1 MTILVLAALRSE
13 LRPTL
18 RLLHATTRRAGGI
31 SLRVAGPL
39 VFAAGG
45 VGAAAAAA
53 SARRLVAAVH
63 PDALVSTGFAGAIDN
78 GLETGDLVLGG
89 TTGFP
94 AEEGLL
100 RLAREAAPAAR
111 AGDVHAA
118 GRVVRD
124 AAGKARLRRETG
136 ALAVDMESAAVGR
149 AAREHGLGFLCVKA
163 VLDTPAAPLAS
174 DYASLPAVLGEVLRR
189 PLKTL
194 SGIRGD
200 AARARV
206 AAERLGAF
214 YARWAERLGDG
225 P

>member
-1 MTILVLAALRSE
+1 MSVLVLAALRSE
-13 LRPTL
+13 LRPAF
-18 RLLHATTRRAGGI
+18 RLLRPRATRAGGA
-31 SLRVAGPL
+31 SVRAAGPL
-39 VFAAGG
+39 TFAIAG
-45 VGAAAAAA
+45 VGAAAAREAA
-53 SARRLVAAVH
+53 LRLIEALR
-63 PDALVSTGFAGAIDN
+63 PTALVSTGFAGAIAD
-78 GLETGDLVLGG
+78 GLGTGDLILGG
-89 TTGFP
+89 TTDCP
-94 AEEGLL
+94 AAGGLL
-100 RLAREAAPAAR
+100 RLARETAPDAR
-111 AGDVHAA
+111 VGDVHAV

-124 AAGKARLRRETG
+124 AAAKERLHRETG

-149 AAREHGLGFLCVKA
+149 AAREHGLDFLCVKA
-163 VLDTPAAPLAS
+163 VLDTLEAPLAT

-189 PLKTL
+189 PRKTL